1 MKTFFALVLLTFLAL
16 PLTLSASGP
25 ELFSISFKHG
35 QPSVDNDLTTSVDSA
50 EWLRRVVE
58 HDSQIMLR
66 IDEVRYQVVGRADPS
81 ECADAQCSALALKRA
96 QLFQDALVS
105 AGVPLSLFCPPAAL
119 GPPWPATYRPTPEQ
133 LLLARQAGVEPVF
146 DGCEQK

>member
-1 MKTFFALVLLTFLAL
+1 MKTPFALVLLVFLAL

-25 ELFSISFKHG
+25 DLFCIYFKPG
-35 QPSVDNDLTTSVDSA
+35 QPSVDNDLTTSVDST
-50 EWLRRVVE
+50 EWLMRAVE

-66 IDEVRYQVVGRADPS
+66 VNQIRYQAVGRADPS

-105 AGVPLSLFCPPAAL
+105 AGVPLSLFCPPVAL

-146 DGCEQK
+146 DGCQQK